1 MSNHHSFGGSMLKI
15 LKKWLSEQVFTSN
28 KELHTVNPELIS
40 SIKQCVNSIDAICD
54 LMPADDT
61 SDDWRVY
68 FTNIRQSLESMPNEH
83 GLTKALQV
91 WNSMQGGMGSWN
103 DYYIPHSDQ
112 ETMRSLNETLQKH
125 CSTLYYQL
133 RLYEQ

>member
-1 MSNHHSFGGSMLKI
+1 MLTI
-15 LKKWLSEQVFTSN
+15 LKKWLSGHAHTSST
-28 KELHTVNPELIS
+28 ELHTVNPDLTS
-40 SIKQCVNSIDAICD
+40 KIKQCVDSIDAICD
-54 LMPADDT
+54 LMPTDNT
-61 SDDWRVY
+61 SDNWRVY

-112 ETMRSLNETLQKH
+112 ETMRLLNETLQQH
-125 CSTLYYQL
+125 CSSLYQQL
-133 RLYEQ
+133 HLYKQ